1 MRTPKAIWPA
11 VGATLSL
18 ALAAC
23 SASVTTTPPPSGSG
37 GSGSTP
43 SSSGGGGG
51 GGGGQTAKLTVQ
63 VNFTGTD
70 TVQGSFTTEDWQ
82 IYSCSDFAKSSFAWN
97 IGVGPQEGAP
107 TSVSGKLVNFLLSVP
122 TGSFHGPG
130 SYTDVMSAGVTV
142 ESDNF
147 SGSASTMTINSD
159 GSGNASFT
167 NLSGSGNVSGQS
179 ESGTVT
185 WSCG

>member
-1 MRTPKAIWPA
+1 MRTSKATWPA
-11 VGATLSL
+11 LGAALGL

-23 SASVTTTPPPSGSG
+23 SASVTTTPTPSGSG

-43 SSSGGGGG
+43 SSSGG

-70 TVQGSFTTEDWQ
+70 TVQGSFTTDDWQ

-130 SYTDVMSAGVTV
+130 TYTDVMSAGVTV

-147 SGSASTMTINSD
+147 SGSGSTMTINSD

-167 NLSGSGNVSGQS
+167 DLSGSGDVSGQS

-185 WSCG
+185 WTCG